1 MGKGRV
7 LVVDDEAEALKSLCE
22 LLVEQGYSV
31 DTATDGGKALGKL
44 DDFSPDVVLTDLDMP
59 GMDGLELLRRL
70 RNEGREE
77 TSVVVMSAF
86 GSSDEAVAALKEGA
100 SQYLEKPLNT
110 AELLLVLGRE
120 VERRRLQREAE
131 ELRERL
137 AEHVGYDAIRIPG
150 STLYEIE
157 RYAILTALKAC
168 GGSTSK
174 AAEMLG
180 ISVRKI
186 QYKIH
191 EYQVVQKNG
200 SEEVAHRRTS

>member
-1 MGKGRV
+1 MWKGRV
-7 LVVDDEAEALKSLCE
+7 LVVDDESAARANLAEILA
-22 LLVEQGYSV
+22 EQGYAV
-31 DTATDGGKALGKL
+31 ETAADGNKALGKVEAF
-44 DDFSPDVVLTDLDMP
+44 DPDVVLTDLDMP
-59 GMDGLELLRRL
+59 GMSGLELLRRV
-70 RNEGREE
+70 RDSNAGD

-86 GSSDEAVAALKEGA
+86 GAVDTAVEAMKEGA

-110 AELLLVLGRE
+110 GELLLVLSRE
-120 VERRRLQREAE
+120 LERQRLQREVE

-137 AEHVGYDAIRIPG
+137 AAREVAGNIRIPG

-157 RYAILTALKAC
+157 RHAILKTLEVV

-191 EYQVVQKNG
+191 EYD
-200 SEEVAHRRTS
+200 VAPNVYSGAHSRTSQ